1 MALIFKKCGA
11 ADGAVLLD
19 FARRTY
25 FETFARWNTEENMEA
40 YLAEA
45 FAPEKFLAEL
55 ADRDSSF
62 YGLLEDGTFAGYLKL
77 NEAPAQTELHDRAA
91 LEIERIYVARE
102 FQGLGFGKRL
112 MDQALAEA
120 RSRKKA
126 YVWLGVWENNEKAL
140 RFYRSYGFYPA
151 GTHVFVMG
159 DDAQTD
165 YLMRKDL

>member
-1 MALIFKKCGA
+1 MALILRKCGA

-62 YGLLEDGTFAGYLKL
+62 YGSLRTG
-77 NEAPAQTELHDRAA
+77 
-91 LEIERIYVARE
+91 
-102 FQGLGFGKRL
+102 RL
-112 MDQALAEA
+112 QDI
-120 RSRKKA
+120 
-126 YVWLGVWENNEKAL
+126 
-140 RFYRSYGFYPA
+140 
-151 GTHVFVMG
+151 
-159 DDAQTD
+159 
-165 YLMRKDL
+165 